1 MRKIIFMEIK
11 FFFCSE
17 DCINGEYSLIGSESL
32 SWPNGSL
39 WAGKYQQYSSDKE
52 KKGLSTFAQGQPLLD
67 IDWTD
72 FLK

>member
-17 DCINGEYSLIGSESL
+17 DCLNGEYSLIGSESL

-39 WAGKYQQYSSDKE
+39 WAGISNILQIRR
-52 KKGLSTFAQGQPLLD
+52 KKA
-67 IDWTD
+67 
-72 FLK
+72 